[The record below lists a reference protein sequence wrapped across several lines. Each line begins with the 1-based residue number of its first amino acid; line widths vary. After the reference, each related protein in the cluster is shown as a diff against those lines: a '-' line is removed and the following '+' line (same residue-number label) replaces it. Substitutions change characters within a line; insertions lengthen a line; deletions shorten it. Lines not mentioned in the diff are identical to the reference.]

1 MNNNGKKISDF
12 LDLYYTLENASP
24 FQRFMYSTRLSFCVC
39 LELSKAQ
46 YSDKASSFEKLCSTI
61 PKSFGSRATIQNIL
75 NLGLKDNFF
84 IKVQSKKDKRVQ
96 DIKIK
101 DELLR
106 YIEIWIKM
114 HTGVFDPAITLEK
127 EKTS

>member
-1 MNNNGKKISDF
+1 MGKDKRGASGVEKKKLLEIGKKIS
-12 LDLYYTLENASP
+12 
-24 FQRFMYSTRLSFCVC
+24 
-39 LELSKAQ
+39 
-46 YSDKASSFEKLCSTI
+46 TI
-61 PKSFGSRATIQNIL
+61 PKNFGSRASIQNIL

-101 DELLR
+101 DELLK

-114 HTGVFDPAITLEK
+114 HTGVFDPAITVEK
-127 EKTS
+127 EKAS